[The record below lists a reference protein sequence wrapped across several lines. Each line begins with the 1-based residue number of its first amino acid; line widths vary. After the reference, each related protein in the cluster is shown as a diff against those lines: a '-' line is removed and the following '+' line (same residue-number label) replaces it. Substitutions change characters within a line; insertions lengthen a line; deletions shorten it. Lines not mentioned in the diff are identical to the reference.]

1 MISELQIAQTS
12 INITKTVRSHNFSSL
27 DVEKTGGP
35 TQLVPITPWNFR
47 SALAL
52 IGNKRFFP
60 FVSFF
65 MVLIAVC

>member
-1 MISELQIAQTS
+1 MTLLKQITAQHGGAAGYLV
-12 INITKTVRSHNFSSL
+12 KKSH
-27 DVEKTGGP
+27 VTGGGGP
-35 TQLVPITPWNFR
+35 TQFVPITPWNFR

-60 FVSFF
+60 FGSFL

>member
-1 MISELQIAQTS
+1 MVNVGTMLY
-12 INITKTVRSHNFSSL
+12 L
-27 DVEKTGGP
+27 WGGGA

-52 IGNKRFFP
+52 IGNKGFFP
-60 FVSFF
+60 FRGFL

>member
-1 MISELQIAQTS
+1 MLR
-12 INITKTVRSHNFSSL
+12 KMLGKMHWGG
-27 DVEKTGGP
+27 GGP

-60 FVSFF
+60 FGSFL